1 MRISLQS
8 AFPALLVAL
17 AACASDSAPTT
28 AETTA
33 PTQPKATVAVP
44 GEAGGSTQATKPGS
58 TTTTTSVTVI
68 KPAAP
73 AATTPA
79 QTTTPASTPT
89 PATASTASASKDTA
103 SPKKENAMTATSLPA
118 SFYGFKT
125 TTLEGKPA
133 DLSSY
138 KGKVVLV
145 VNTAS
150 QCGLTPQYTGLEKL
164 HADLSA
170 KGFSV
175 LGFPSN
181 DFGGQEPGTPAE
193 IRSFCDINY
202 KVTFPLFSKVQTKD
216 GEGQS
221 PIYTWLKDQTN
232 QLPRWNFGKYLIG
245 KDGKVVQVFDSKIT
259 PEDPA
264 LRAAIDKALGS

>member
-1 MRISLQS
+1 
-8 AFPALLVAL
+8 
-17 AACASDSAPTT
+17 
-28 AETTA
+28 
-33 PTQPKATVAVP
+33 
-44 GEAGGSTQATKPGS
+44 
-58 TTTTTSVTVI
+58 
-68 KPAAP
+68 
-73 AATTPA
+73 
-79 QTTTPASTPT
+79 
-89 PATASTASASKDTA
+89 
-103 SPKKENAMTATSLPA
+103 MTATSLPA

-164 HADLSA
+164 HEDLSP

-181 DFGGQEPGTPAE
+181 DFGGQEPGTPTE
-193 IRSFCDINY
+193 IQQFCTSKYDV
-202 KVTFPLFSKVQTKD
+202 KFPLFAKVQTKAGD
-216 GEGQS
+216 GQS
-221 PIYTWLKDQTN
+221 PIYTWLNEKTGS
-232 QLPRWNFGKYLIG
+232 LPRWNFGKYLIG
-245 KDGKVVQVFDSKIT
+245 KDGKVVAFFDSKVP

-264 LRAAIDKALGS
+264 LRSAIDKALAQ